1 VTFPADRL
9 PETVRALCL
18 KEQKV
23 DVDARLVGHTLYMS
37 CAVDGLIGI
46 TLDFD
51 KKALETLEGVM
62 MSGTRASLSTDAKVD
77 FLSVRVADARL
88 GSSITL
94 LRYVPDIKGI
104 LYMRYSRDDFESRL
118 VIETDGA
125 PDPDASPEEQ
135 HDIALPE
142 FVGRLIASRLHRQL
156 TGNPLVSVF
165 LRVSDVRSRV
175 ENGDVVLVIVFAD
188 DDLVSD
194 SSMPVLE
201 AAVQEVAVDVFKKY
215 DPDGSYFQGV
225 RLEDGKSRVLSQKTR
240 SELFSNL
247 VVNDKK

>member
-1 VTFPADRL
+1 
-9 PETVRALCL
+9 
-18 KEQKV
+18 
-23 DVDARLVGHTLYMS
+23 
-37 CAVDGLIGI
+37 
-46 TLDFD
+46 
-51 KKALETLEGVM
+51 
-62 MSGTRASLSTDAKVD
+62 
-77 FLSVRVADARL
+77 
-88 GSSITL
+88 
-94 LRYVPDIKGI
+94 
-104 LYMRYSRDDFESRL
+104 
-118 VIETDGA
+118 
-125 PDPDASPEEQ
+125 
-135 HDIALPE
+135 LPE

-215 DPDGSYFQGV
+215 DPDGSYFRGV

-247 VVNDKK
+247 IVNDKK